1 MGTNFSSVGCYFCHK
16 HVAARTGIWS
26 GETYCDEQ
34 CQLDA
39 DAECKARNKRECDDR
54 KAGWITLWIPS
65 CLAEANIRAAT
76 WEKALLKIT
85 AGRTT
90 DLNEM
95 TYDEVE
101 SAMGEIAKRA
111 QAKETKIKRE
121 VLKADGKCLRCG
133 GAGRS
138 DNWSATGYTC
148 YSCNGS
154 GKATPAVKF

>member
-1 MGTNFSSVGCYFCHK
+1 MGTNFYATECHTCRK
-16 HVAARTGIWS
+16 YVRAGEGVWS
-26 GETYCDEQ
+26 GETYCEPCHIANELAIQ
-34 CQLDA
+34 VRVKTEI
-39 DAECKARNKRECDDR
+39 AERMAYQ
-54 KAGWITLWIPS
+54 ITSVIPTY
-65 CLAEANIRAAT
+65 LAEANIKPAT

-85 AGRTT
+85 QGRTT

-95 TYDEVE
+95 THDEVQ
-101 SAMGEIAKRA
+101 SAVHEIGKRA
-111 QAKETKIKRE
+111 QAKETKVRRD

-154 GKATPAVKF
+154 GKSTPLVKF

>member
-1 MGTNFSSVGCYFCHK
+1 MATNFYPTDCYFCHK
-16 HVAARTGIWS
+16 NIPARMGIWA
-26 GETYCDEQ
+26 GETYCDAD
-34 CQLDA
+34 CQDGPDLA
-39 DAECKARNKRECDDR
+39 IRARVQEETAERL
-54 KAGWITLWIPS
+54 AGWITLWIPS
-65 CLAEANIRAAT
+65 CLAEANIKATT

-85 AGRTT
+85 NGRTT

-95 TYDEVE
+95 SYDEVE

-111 QAKETKIKRE
+111 QAKETKVRRE

-154 GKATPAVKF
+154 GKAQEVVK